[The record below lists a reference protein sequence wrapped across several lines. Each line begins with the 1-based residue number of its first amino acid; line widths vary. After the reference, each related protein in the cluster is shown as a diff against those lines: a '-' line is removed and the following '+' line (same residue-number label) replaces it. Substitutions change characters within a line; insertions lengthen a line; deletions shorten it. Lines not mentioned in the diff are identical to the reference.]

1 MSNIDTLV
9 RGISELQLDIG
20 NDKLEKFRTYKAL
33 LKEWNEKINIT
44 AIKDDEE
51 IDVKHFLDSLTIFKT
66 DKLTKGKRVID
77 IGTGGGFP
85 GVPIKIVEDS
95 LEVVLLDSLN
105 KRLKFLDEV
114 IKELGLENIRTM
126 HERAEDLG
134 NNKDYREK
142 FDIAVSRAVASLN
155 ILAEY
160 CLPFVKPN
168 GYFIAMKGSDSSEEI
183 KEAENA
189 IKILGGELENKIDI
203 RIPQSDIVHS
213 LLIIKKIG
221 HTPTKYPRQSGKIKK
236 NPL

>member
-1 MSNIDTLV
+1 MSNIDTLI
-9 RGISELQLDIG
+9 RGASDLEIQLS
-20 NDKLEKFRTYKAL
+20 NDSLEKFKTYKSL

-51 IDVKHFLDSLTIFKT
+51 IDIKHFLDSLTVLKTGKFK
-66 DKLTKGKRVID
+66 GGERVID

-95 LEVVLLDSLN
+95 LDVVLLDSLN

-114 IKELGLENIRTM
+114 INELELKNIMTI
-126 HERAEDLG
+126 HERAEELG
-134 NNKDYREK
+134 NNIEYREK

-160 CLPFVKPN
+160 CLPFVKVN
-168 GYFIAMKGSDSSEEI
+168 GYFIAMKGSDSNEEL
-183 KEAENA
+183 KDAEKA
-189 IKILGGELENKIDI
+189 IKVLGGELERKMDI
-203 RIPQSDIVHS
+203 RVPQSDIIHS
-213 LLIIKKIG
+213 LIVIKKIG
-221 HTPTKYPRQSGKIKK
+221 NTPTKYPRQSGKIKK